1 MAMIIEG
8 GDFSGYYSNI
18 PIQMIQNYVRKKFSY
33 SGCGTSYGRNSA
45 NINFN
50 FDKITKF
57 SFNKNFSFN
66 PFNWNKEPL
75 FGYFEES
82 INAKKLLKE
91 IQDLLI
97 SKGYKDIQSKIEGGN
112 FCFKILSE
120 KEKRLE
126 EIKNNVNNF

>member
-8 GDFSGYYSNI
+8 GDFSGYDSNI

-33 SGCGTSYGRNSA
+33 SGCGISCGKNSA
-45 NINFN
+45 KINFD

-66 PFNWNKEPL
+66 PFNWHKEAP

-82 INAKKLLKE
+82 IDAKNLLKE

-97 SKGYKDIQSKIEGGN
+97 SRGYKNIVSKIEGRN

-126 EIKNNVNNF
+126 EIQNNVNNF